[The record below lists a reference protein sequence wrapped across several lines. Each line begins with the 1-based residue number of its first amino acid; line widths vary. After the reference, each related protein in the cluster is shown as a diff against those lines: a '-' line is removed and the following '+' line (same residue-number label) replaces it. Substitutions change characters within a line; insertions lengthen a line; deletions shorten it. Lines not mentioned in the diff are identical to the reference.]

1 MTVNELARV
10 VVDACEAE
18 GIAHMLTGAFAV
30 SYYGVP
36 RSTQDV
42 DIVVDVPSPAAFNQ
56 LAARLGVQVRFDPQV
71 QFDTLTWGRR
81 HVGTTVL
88 PPPLQVELFE
98 LFDDPFVR
106 EQFARR
112 TRVAL
117 PSADWPLW
125 LPTAEDLIIQKIRWG
140 RSKDL
145 DDARDVLLVQG
156 ASNIDIARVRDWC
169 GRHGQRELLEKILRE
184 LGDLR

>member
-1 MTVNELARV
+1 MTVNELAGLV
-10 VVDACEAE
+10 VNACEAE

-42 DIVVDVPSPAAFNQ
+42 DIVIDLSAPAAFNQ
-56 LAARLGVQVRFDPQV
+56 LAARLHGHVTFDPQV

-88 PPPLQVELFE
+88 RPPLEVELFE
-98 LFDDPFVR
+98 LFDDTFVR

-112 TRVAL
+112 TKVTLR
-117 PSADWPLW
+117 SAGRSLW

-140 RSKDL
+140 RSKDI
-145 DDARDVLLVQG
+145 DDARDVLFVQG
-156 ASNIDIARVRDWC
+156 PANIDMHHVGRWCSEHGTRDVLD
-169 GRHGQRELLEKILRE
+169 EILRE
-184 LGDLR
+184 LGELS